1 MDQYVAWFLLLC
13 PLAATIAI
21 LVRWHKVPN
30 YAIGASIG
38 SSVLCFLIALAVFF
52 GKVPEP
58 KSFMWIDLPGFQVDF
73 SMILD
78 PLSKG
83 MLLVVTGVAMLV
95 HIFSYGYMEPDPSK
109 GPFFGGLS
117 IFMFSMT
124 GIVLSSN
131 LIMLFI
137 FWEGVGFSSYLLVG
151 FWYER
156 ESAAQA
162 ANKAFVCN
170 RLADFGFMTGILTFW
185 LLMGT
190 VSVKPD
196 VLQEAYQKNGLPWKG
211 TVNVQPE
218 APAPML
224 EQITKT
230 TPLNFNGPN
239 PILLTIMVVGLFMGC
254 VGKSAMFPLHVWLPD
269 AMEGP
274 TPVSALIHAAT
285 MVAAGVYLVARL
297 FPLYS
302 IDVAVL
308 HLIAY
313 VGAITALF

>member
-170 RLADFGFMTGILTFW
+170 RLADFGFMTGILMFW
-185 LLMGT
+185 FLMGT
-190 VSVKPD
+190 VSVDPT
-196 VLQEAYQKNGLPWKG
+196 VLAHIYQGHAPLPALFDIRQVPVAPVEAGEPGSFAALYGVHVHP
-211 TVNVQPE
+211 T
-218 APAPML
+218 
-224 EQITKT
+224 
-230 TPLNFNGPN
+230 
-239 PILLTIMVVGLFMGC
+239 LLAIMVVGLFCGC
-254 VGKSAMFPLHVWLPD
+254 IGKSAM
-269 AMEGP
+269 
-274 TPVSALIHAAT
+274 
-285 MVAAGVYLVARL
+285 
-297 FPLYS
+297 
-302 IDVAVL
+302 
-308 HLIAY
+308 
-313 VGAITALF
+313 